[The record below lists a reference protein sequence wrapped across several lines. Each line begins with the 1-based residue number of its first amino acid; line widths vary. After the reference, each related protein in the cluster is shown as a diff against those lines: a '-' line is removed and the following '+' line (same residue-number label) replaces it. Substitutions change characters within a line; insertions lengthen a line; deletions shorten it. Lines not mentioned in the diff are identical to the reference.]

1 MRLASSARGGAES
14 APGLPAYAY
23 LARVRLRFNADARP
37 IVGFLEYG
45 RLA

>member
-1 MRLASSARGGAES
+1 MRLADQRVV
-14 APGLPAYAY
+14 PNLPPDWQHAY